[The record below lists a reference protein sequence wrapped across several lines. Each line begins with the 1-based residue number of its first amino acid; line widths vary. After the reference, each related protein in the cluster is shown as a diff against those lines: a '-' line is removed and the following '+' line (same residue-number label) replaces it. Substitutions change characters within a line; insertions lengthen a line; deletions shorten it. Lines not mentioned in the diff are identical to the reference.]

1 MKKKMNEPNKM
12 PQQSLLLYMTLN
24 SHTEYRYVY
33 TYCNSNSSTIKSTNK
48 KRKQIYFF
56 II

>member
-1 MKKKMNEPNKM
+1 MNEPNKM

-33 TYCNSNSSTIKSTNK
+33 TYCNSYSSTIKSTNK